1 MKYQSKINLHKFNP
15 RSVHAE
21 PKVEEN
27 LYFRTNP
34 DLPRSWTRKISKHRT
49 NFYRAVRWRLVKNL
63 NFIITLSFE
72 ITVGIRQSLGTKS
85 SNSVPNKFFFFSFF
99 SKKSKILLI
108 FLLLLTLKF
117 PLSFWIFFF
126 RFLVTLSGIFLFW
139 SVNLSSNLN
148 FEANK
153 IFWWFRF
160 YW

>member
-15 RSVHAE
+15 RTVHAE

-34 DLPRSWTRKISKHRT
+34 DLPKSWTRKISKHRT
-49 NFYRAVRWRLVKNL
+49 NFYRVVRWPLVKNL

-108 FLLLLTLKF
+108 FCFCWPWNFLWVF
-117 PLSFWIFFF
+117 EYFFF
-126 RFLVTLSGIFLFW
+126 VFL
-139 SVNLSSNLN
+139 
-148 FEANK
+148 
-153 IFWWFRF
+153 
-160 YW
+160 

>member
-15 RSVHAE
+15 RTVHAE

-34 DLPRSWTRKISKHRT
+34 DLPKSWTRKISKHRT
-49 NFYRAVRWRLVKNL
+49 NFYRAVRWPLVKNL

-108 FLLLLTLKF
+108 FYFCWLSEIF
-117 PLSFWIFFF
+117 PLSFFSFSCNSLGYFFI
-126 RFLVTLSGIFLFW
+126 LIGESLLQS
-139 SVNLSSNLN
+139 
-148 FEANK
+148 
-153 IFWWFRF
+153 
-160 YW
+160 